1 MWKNKETDAP
11 CLRHRRRENHRIYH
25 TGLENDQTVG
35 FERHVRDKFGSYLID
50 KIPNQKL
57 PQSIPASRV
66 KQPVYTQNDHVTQTG
81 YWGTERGSKKNQY
94 CASQNR
100 ENYFA
105 HSTPMANYQNEN
117 LMTNFET
124 NKNSQISDKM
134 QFVKQGQGNEGE
146 NYFFSQGGNENVT
159 SLHPRW
165 SDGDQGSI
173 NCPAQNNSGLRIA
186 NDYSAENNITQTRII
201 RQMFKPQFIITLI
214 EMINEPLFTIPQI
227 KINK

>member
-1 MWKNKETDAP
+1 MGLESKSPNFSQTSFVDNGIPAYYVENNEADAP
-11 CLRHRRRENHRIYH
+11 CLRHRRRENHRIFH

-50 KIPNQKL
+50 KTPNLKL

-81 YWGTERGSKKNQY
+81 YWGTERGSKKNRY
-94 CASQNR
+94 CASHNR

-117 LMTNFET
+117 LMTNVET

-134 QFVKQGQGNEGE
+134 QFVKQGQRNEG
-146 NYFFSQGGNENVT
+146 
-159 SLHPRW
+159 
-165 SDGDQGSI
+165 
-173 NCPAQNNSGLRIA
+173 
-186 NDYSAENNITQTRII
+186 
-201 RQMFKPQFIITLI
+201 
-214 EMINEPLFTIPQI
+214 
-227 KINK
+227 

>member
-1 MWKNKETDAP
+1 M
-11 CLRHRRRENHRIYH
+11 
-25 TGLENDQTVG
+25 
-35 FERHVRDKFGSYLID
+35 ID
-50 KIPNQKL
+50 KTPNQKL

-81 YWGTERGSKKNQY
+81 YWGTERGSKKNRY

-159 SLHPRW
+159 SLYPRW

-173 NCPAQNNSGLRIA
+173 NCPAQFKVENS
-186 NDYSAENNITQTRII
+186 
-201 RQMFKPQFIITLI
+201 K
-214 EMINEPLFTIPQI
+214 
-227 KINK
+227 